1 MYGTAEK
8 VVMHGWVIKIFWLE
22 WAGRIEK
29 KNQYFSATFDSK
41 GGGIVGGGSG
51 IRGRASVYPAM
62 FITKLFKNQVA
73 EELDSLLGD
82 VEKWGNGLEVFKPDD
97 VYG

>member
-1 MYGTAEK
+1 MSS
-8 VVMHGWVIKIFWLE
+8 VD
-22 WAGRIEK
+22 
-29 KNQYFSATFDSK
+29 KNQYLSAPTFDGE
-41 GGGIVGGGSG
+41 GGGIVGSGSG
-51 IRGRASVYPAM
+51 VGGWASVYPAM

-73 EELDSLLGD
+73 EELDSLLRD